1 MPKPKTSGSFKKGHK
16 GHKKPGAVNK
26 ITQQAR
32 ELFVEILEGQV
43 PNIKLAFAEVYEN
56 DKTKFLELYA
66 KYAQYF
72 VPRKVDITTKDNP
85 IDQVFKWGDQEIK
98 F

>member
-1 MPKPKTSGSFKKGHK
+1 MAKGKKTGGGNRRNKP
-16 GHKKPGAVNK
+16 NK

-43 PNIKLAFAEVYEN
+43 PNIEKAFAEVYKK
-56 DKTKFLELYA
+56 DKTKYLELYA

-72 VPRKVDITTKDNP
+72 VPRKVDITSKDNA
-85 IDQVFKWGDQEIK
+85 IDQVFKWGDQEII
-98 F
+98 FNAV

>member
-1 MPKPKTSGSFKKGHK
+1 MAAKKGHIKSGGREK
-16 GHKKPGAVNK
+16 GSANK
-26 ITQQAR
+26 VTQTAR

-43 PNIKLAFAEVYEN
+43 PKIKEAFEKVWAKSPEKY
-56 DKTKFLELYA
+56 LELYA

-72 VPRKVDITTKDNP
+72 IPRKVDITTKDEA
-85 IDQVFKWGDQEIK
+85 IDQTFIIGGQVIK